1 MTEKD
6 KYIANRIRDVI
17 KAIDPQALIILFGSR
32 ARGEAKKD
40 SDWDILIL
48 IDSQVNI
55 EIERSFR
62 YSLLDLELE
71 TGEVFSTF
79 VHNKKIWNTKH
90 KVTPF
95 YRSIKKEGV
104 RL

>member
-1 MTEKD
+1 MTGED

-17 KAIDPQALIILFGSR
+17 KAIDPQAHIILFGSR

-40 SDWDILIL
+40 SYWDILIL

-62 YSLLDLELE
+62 Y
-71 TGEVFSTF
+71 T
-79 VHNKKIWNTKH
+79 IR
-90 KVTPF
+90 P
-95 YRSIKKEGV
+95 
-104 RL
+104 